1 MKTLIN
7 NIRQTLVDALDRLI
21 PERARC
27 ALIDFP
33 AHPNVGDSAIWLGE
47 RAYLRQRGVNVAY
60 TCDVRNYSKSHLER
74 SIGDGTILIH
84 GGGNFGDL
92 WTHHHALRM
101 KVVRDFPRQRIIQ
114 LPQSIHFER
123 SSALD
128 ESKRVIDAHAHFVMM
143 TRERQS
149 FEIFTRHFSQPCH
162 LAPDGAFGLGPQEV
176 GGTPSS
182 DFFWLKRLDKESL
195 GSTGPELLNGIPAQ
209 DWLQDSRGVQRI
221 ADATRRREETFS
233 SREADREGTL

>member
-1 MKTLIN
+1 MRRWCRLTTLIN
-7 NIRQTLVDALDRLI
+7 NIRQTLVDALDWLI

-47 RAYLRQRGVNVAY
+47 RADLRQRGVTGRLHLRRQELLQVPFGTYLSAK
-60 TCDVRNYSKSHLER
+60 VRF
-74 SIGDGTILIH
+74 LIH

-92 WTHHHALRM
+92 WPHHHALRL
-101 KVVRDFPRQRIIQ
+101 KVLRDFPRQRIIQ
-114 LPQSIHFER
+114 LPQWIHFER

-143 TRERQS
+143 TRDRQS

-176 GGTPSS
+176 SGTPSS
-182 DFFWLKRLDKESL
+182 EFFWLKRLDKESL
-195 GSTGPELLNGIPAQ
+195 GSTGPELLNGIPARTGFRIVPAF
-209 DWLQDSRGVQRI
+209 SRS
-221 ADATRRREETFS
+221 RRCSALRRNVLF
-233 SREADREGTL
+233 A